1 MIIRVIN
8 VKQHF
13 LKILKNSKKEIT
25 IEFFVCVVLRAIL
38 LIIPILYSSM
48 INNVSSSSYEK
59 AIKVLVIYIVLI
71 SIYKLFEYIRQH
83 TAYGVYNRLYRDFT
97 SLGMDYTYSSS

>member
-48 INNVSSSSYEK
+48 INNVS
-59 AIKVLVIYIVLI
+59 
-71 SIYKLFEYIRQH
+71 
-83 TAYGVYNRLYRDFT
+83 
-97 SLGMDYTYSSS
+97 